1 MLLSEIAERERRF
14 KLALRAG
21 LPILAF
27 MGLVIYAVVL
37 KNIFIATTLEN
48 LAMLLG
54 IIFVTIYF
62 IFFLMEL
69 SAAETLLDKTTH
81 SFHEQAFISQLRSY
95 NANFIAIL
103 DIQNIETIEE
113 QYGIEAKEKLL
124 THIISSLNGFL
135 KKNKFTSPIIG
146 RRNGSEFIIAV
157 KNNSK
162 DAFVD
167 TLILFTQK
175 FKTAKNIDIDYSFA
189 VVDAKESYD
198 KVLLHLKDLLRIREN
213 SDDGQ
218 KIPLSIVD
226 SEKPDNIHQLKI
238 EKIEQ
243 TSIDALQHKNLL
255 FTFRPL
261 FCLETKQ
268 TDVYEVFVKLKSSDT
283 DELLPRVY
291 LPILNRLGLSRE
303 YDLTITKHVFK
314 LLKKLDENISLAFN
328 LSPFSLRDPL
338 FQKHF
343 FKTLESSGVA
353 PSRIII
359 QLYERKTHHDLSG
372 YLKTLEALRDKGIRI
387 CIDNFGSSNA
397 SIDYIRHFKFDML
410 QFDRDYIAN
419 IEDDQSN
426 IMLHTM
432 VSMSKENGILTVAK
446 WVDTQKQKEKLEEL
460 GIDYI
465 QGFTVH
471 KPLYEDELL
480 AKHNIT
486 GEKI

>member
-1 MLLSEIAERERRF
+1 MLLSEVAERERRF

-27 MGLVIYAVVL
+27 IGLVIYAVVL
-37 KNIFIATTLEN
+37 KNIFIAATLEN

-69 SAAETLLDKTTH
+69 SATETLLDKTTH

-113 QYGIEAKEKLL
+113 QYGIEAREKLL
-124 THIISSLNGFL
+124 RHIISSMNGFL
-135 KKNKFTSPIIG
+135 KKNKFTPPIIG
-146 RRNGSEFIIAV
+146 RRNDNEFIIAV

-162 DAFVD
+162 DTFID
-167 TLILFTQK
+167 TLELFTQK

-189 VVDAKESYD
+189 VVDANESYD

-213 SDDGQ
+213 SDDEQ
-218 KIPLSIVD
+218 KTPLSIVD
-226 SEKPDNIHQLKI
+226 SEKHDNIHQLEI

-261 FCLETKQ
+261 FRLETKQ
-268 TDVYEVFVKLKSSDT
+268 ADVFEVFVKLKSNDT

-303 YDLTITKHVFK
+303 YDLTITKHVLK
-314 LLKKLDENISLAFN
+314 LLKKLDKNISLAFN

-343 FKTLESSGVA
+343 FKALESSKID

-372 YLKTLEALRDKGIRI
+372 YLKTLEALRGKGIRI

-410 QFDRDYIAN
+410 QFDRDYISN
-419 IEDDQSN
+419 IEDNQSN
-426 IMLHTM
+426 MMLQTM
-432 VSMSKENGILTVAK
+432 VSMSKENSILTVAK
-446 WVDTQKQKEKLEEL
+446 WVDTHKQKEKLEEL

-465 QGFTVH
+465 QGFMVH

>member
-1 MLLSEIAERERRF
+1 M
-14 KLALRAG
+14 
-21 LPILAF
+21 
-27 MGLVIYAVVL
+27 
-37 KNIFIATTLEN
+37 AT
-48 LAMLLG
+48 
-54 IIFVTIYF
+54 
-62 IFFLMEL
+62 
-69 SAAETLLDKTTH
+69 D
-81 SFHEQAFISQLRSY
+81 
-95 NANFIAIL
+95 
-103 DIQNIETIEE
+103 
-113 QYGIEAKEKLL
+113 
-124 THIISSLNGFL
+124 
-135 KKNKFTSPIIG
+135 
-146 RRNGSEFIIAV
+146 
-157 KNNSK
+157 
-162 DAFVD
+162 
-167 TLILFTQK
+167 
-175 FKTAKNIDIDYSFA
+175 
-189 VVDAKESYD
+189 
-198 KVLLHLKDLLRIREN
+198 
-213 SDDGQ
+213 
-218 KIPLSIVD
+218 
-226 SEKPDNIHQLKI
+226 
-238 EKIEQ
+238 
-243 TSIDALQHKNLL
+243 
-255 FTFRPL
+255 
-261 FCLETKQ
+261 Q

-314 LLKKLDENISLAFN
+314 LLKKLDKHISLAFN

-343 FKTLESSGVA
+343 FKALESSKID

-372 YLKTLEALRDKGIRI
+372 YLKTLESLRDKGIRI

-426 IMLHTM
+426 MMLRTM

-486 GEKI
+486 GEQI